1 MEELKNKN
9 QRAIAIHNVVCSACG
24 EEIPE
29 HEKDVSLLAKMSYN
43 ELEDLECINCEIK
56 YRDSA
61 DIDMF
66 GG

>member
-1 MEELKNKN
+1 MEKSKKNN
-9 QRAIAIHNVVCSACG
+9 EQAFAIHNVVCSACG

-29 HEKDVSLLAKMSYN
+29 HEKDISLLAKMSQN
-43 ELEDLECINCEIK
+43 ELEDLECISCEMK
-56 YRDSA
+56 FRDSA